1 MRLHKK
7 FRPLIS
13 EWRGSLVNGC
23 VLTYHFESPR
33 TQDDSLY
40 VCLSIPSMKPVEGR
54 SSNISEEQSEE
65 IPNEIQ
71 IAMSDFSSKFLID
84 PQRDRLEVKDYEF
97 ELGKPEVLSEYNAS
111 VDEIL
116 NFASGGT
123 EVALELLDDGRTK
136 QLSWKSDKE
145 LANTIKERIDARLTS
160 ENERNKGFHF
170 VCNSMCFGG
179 HIENYLRGI
188 LNQSFD
194 GEDYWALGYLYELE
208 KSGNIKEA
216 FQRFLPVTELN
227 PIFFLRTSQT

>member
-1 MRLHKK
+1 M
-7 FRPLIS
+7 
-13 EWRGSLVNGC
+13 NGC

-33 TQDDSLY
+33 TPDDSLY
-40 VCLSIPSMKPVEGR
+40 VCLSIPSMKPVESR
-54 SSNISEEQSEE
+54 SLYISEEQREHIPSE
-65 IPNEIQ
+65 IRDT
-71 IAMSDFSSKFLID
+71 MSDFSSRFLID
-84 PQRDRLEVKDYEF
+84 PQRDRLEIKDYEF

-116 NFASGGT
+116 NFVSRGT
-123 EVALELLDDGRTK
+123 DVALELLDDARTK
-136 QLSWKSDKE
+136 QLSWTNDKE
-145 LANTIKERIDARLTS
+145 LADTLKERIDARLTS
-160 ENERNKGFHF
+160 ENERNRGFHF

-227 PIFFLRTSQT
+227 PMFFLRTTYTMSRQKRWESY